1 MLKLFDDKITIE
13 QEIIQTQSSTQVW
26 NNIPYIYCMVWFSAL
41 FCEENIFISNTFLA
55 LEMLKF

>member
-26 NNIPYIYCMVWFSAL
+26 NNIPYILYGL
-41 FCEENIFISNTFLA
+41 I
-55 LEMLKF
+55 